1 MRSVSGKVLTKAL
14 ERHGWSLLLVQGSH
28 YIYDRCSGNARMS
41 VPVDSDKPL
50 KIELLKYLMKCGGIS
65 EYDL

>member
-1 MRSVSGKVLTKAL
+1 MKSVSGKVLAKAL
-14 ERHGWSLLLVQGSH
+14 ERHGWSLLCVQGSH
-28 YIYDRCSGNARMS
+28 YIYDRCGGNARMS

-50 KIELLKYLMKCGGIS
+50 KLELLKYLMKLGGIS

>member
-1 MRSVSGKVLTKAL
+1 MRTVSGRVLTKAL
-14 ERHGWSLLLVQGSH
+14 ERHGCSLLLVRGSH
-28 YIYDRCSGNARMS
+28 YIYDRCGGNARMS
-41 VPVDSDKPL
+41 VLVDSDKPL

>member
-28 YIYDRCSGNARMS
+28 YIYDRCGGNARMS